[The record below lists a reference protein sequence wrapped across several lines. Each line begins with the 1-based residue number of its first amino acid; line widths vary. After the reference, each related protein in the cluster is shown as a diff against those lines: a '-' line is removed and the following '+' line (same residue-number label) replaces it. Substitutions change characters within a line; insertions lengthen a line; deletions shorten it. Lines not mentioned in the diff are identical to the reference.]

1 MMGNLGTRWV
11 AIAVVA
17 ATIGGGAIGATAFGG
32 ATAGSAAA
40 VNPPTTGSGLAV
52 GTPIATLTGATGS
65 GSSGS
70 GNSGSGNSGSG
81 TTGSGSTL
89 NGVPTISVS
98 GTGTANGTPDT
109 LTIDIGATTNAATA
123 AGALDKNDSEMSTLD
138 QVFTNAGAQPSDLQ
152 TSDLELN
159 PNYDGSGAVTGY
171 QVSDTL
177 TVTLNGIANA
187 GTIID
192 AAAGAVG
199 NDVRLNGVSF
209 SISNTSALMKTARTA
224 AISAAASEAAD
235 LAGAAG
241 DKLGPAVSITDS
253 EDNTPVSP
261 MPMYARSTASATA
274 AVPLQAGSQAV
285 TVNVDVV
292 YELLPA
298 TS

>member
-11 AIAVVA
+11 TIAVVA

-32 ATAGSAAA
+32 ATTGSAAA
-40 VNPPTTGSGLAV
+40 VNPPTTGGGLAV
-52 GTPIATLTGATGS
+52 GTPIATLTGDT
-65 GSSGS
+65 GS

-81 TTGSGSTL
+81 TTGSGSTF

-123 AGALDKNDSEMSTLD
+123 AGALDKNDREMSTLD

-159 PNYDGSGAVTGY
+159 PNYDSSGAVTGY

-187 GTIID
+187 GTVID

-209 SISNTSALMKTARTA
+209 SISNTSALLKTARTA

-261 MPMYARSTASATA
+261 MPMYARSTASAAA